1 MLVVPR
7 LEKWL
12 SLWVLQGFNESNCLL
27 VLCKLKWKILTITVH
42 NMQTN
47 NELISYC
54 FGRWNFEL
62 SHCNNTQIRIQM
74 LSLIFSHLHLSHKYI
89 YTVLCLS
96 RRNNKFRVF
105 GGLWFGEEKPF
116 FSTFLKPFVNTLQET
131 EINSKLQF
139 WSNKLGFYISC
150 GS

>member
-1 MLVVPR
+1 
-7 LEKWL
+7 
-12 SLWVLQGFNESNCLL
+12 
-27 VLCKLKWKILTITVH
+27 
-42 NMQTN
+42 MQTN

-62 SHCNNTQIRIQM
+62 SQCNNTQIRIQM
-74 LSLIFSHLHLSHKYI
+74 LSLIFSHLHLSHKYV

-116 FSTFLKPFVNTLQET
+116 FSKFLKPFVNTLQET

-139 WSNKLGFYISC
+139 WSNRPEDFTFRVVLILLGNTNS
-150 GS
+150 G